1 MLIKMKLP
9 ERKEHPFPEPN
20 DERGIW
26 LFYEDKGFNECRE
39 VVESLNPEMEIDIEA
54 FAKEMFEICTFPEPT
69 PWDGLDQRQKDRWK
83 ANSMLLKANAHVW
96 LKEVG
101 GE

>member
-1 MLIKMKLP
+1 MDENLEDLREEFLKNGGHEITDAITVIKFMLSKGFS
-9 ERKEHPFPEPN
+9 RRPEPLV
-20 DERGIW
+20 RG
-26 LFYEDKGFNECRE
+26 
-39 VVESLNPEMEIDIEA
+39 MEIDIEA

-96 LKEVG
+96 LKEMG